1 MMYRLKEYHRP
12 GTLDEALL
20 LLRREQVRTVA
31 LAGGTDL
38 IGAGRGDIE
47 AVVDL
52 ANLGL
57 DFIQREGNILRLG
70 ATVRLQTIVEELGDV
85 ADGLLAETAQRMA
98 GWHIRNMA
106 TLGGTLAGDHLHT
119 PLSVAL
125 ATLGARLA
133 ITEHD
138 ELLDWPVSGVPSGQL
153 ITAVVLD
160 LPAGKMGSAYEQV
173 GRTPADQPIVC
184 AAAAAYR
191 TREGMIAS
199 RVAVGGLLRDAVP
212 AVTQTIGGT
221 EAEIEAAAKRATA
234 VSAPESAYLS
244 DALGSAE
251 YRRAVAP
258 KLARRALATAIDR
271 A

>member
-1 MMYRLKEYHRP
+1 MYRLKEYHRP
-12 GTLDEALL
+12 NTLDEALR
-20 LLRREQVRTVA
+20 LLRREHVRTVP

-38 IGAGRGDIE
+38 IGAGSGEIE

-57 DFIQREGNILRLG
+57 DSIQREGNIVRLG

-98 GWHIRNMA
+98 GWNIRNMA
-106 TLGGTLAGDHLHT
+106 TLGGTLAGDHLHS

-125 ATLGARLA
+125 AALGARIA
-133 ITEHD
+133 ITDHN
-138 ELLDWPVSGVPSGQL
+138 ELLDWPIGEAPGGEL

-160 LPAGKMGSAYEQV
+160 LPVGKMGSAYEQV

-184 AAAAAYR
+184 AAAVAYR
-191 TREGMIAS
+191 TREKMIAT
-199 RVAVGGLLRDAVP
+199 RVAVGGLLRDAIP
-212 AVTQTIGGT
+212 AVTQTIGGA
-221 EAEIEAAAKRATA
+221 EAEIEAAAERVTA

-244 DALGSAE
+244 DHLGSAE